1 MNEYF
6 QILKELYKNSKVV
19 RYYVYGYAISIPIH
33 TYVIYNNNYTSR
45 SPFTT
50 GYYSLLKSTLSSTV
64 WPFFTPQLIT
74 NTLDDYYLKYE
85 KSTK

>member
-1 MNEYF
+1 MKDYF
-6 QILKELYKNSKVV
+6 QILKELYKNNKAI
-19 RYYVYGYAISIPIH
+19 RYYLYGYGISIPIN
-33 TYVIYNNNYTSR
+33 TYLIYNSNYTSR

-50 GYYSLLKSTLSSTV
+50 GYYSLLKSTFISIA